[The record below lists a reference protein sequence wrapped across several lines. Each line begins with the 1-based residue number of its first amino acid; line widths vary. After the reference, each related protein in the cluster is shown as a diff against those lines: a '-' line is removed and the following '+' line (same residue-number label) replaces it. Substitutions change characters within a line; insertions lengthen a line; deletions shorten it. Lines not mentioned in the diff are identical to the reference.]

1 MTQKILDTLF
11 AVLCFF
17 AALAATAIGS
27 AVLVWDMRAR

>member
-17 AALAATAIGS
+17 AALAAVSLGS
-27 AVLVWDMRAR
+27 VVFAWESR